1 MTDRKA
7 LQRALHREG
16 LEHVEG
22 WVDHADAVPIKA
34 KIAKHKTRVDGIR
47 ASLAGSEQNE
57 TKT

>member
-22 WVDHADAVPIKA
+22 WVDYADAAPIKA
-34 KIAKHKTRVDGIR
+34 KIAKHKPRADRIR
-47 ASLAGSEQNE
+47 ADLADSEQNE
-57 TKT
+57 TGK